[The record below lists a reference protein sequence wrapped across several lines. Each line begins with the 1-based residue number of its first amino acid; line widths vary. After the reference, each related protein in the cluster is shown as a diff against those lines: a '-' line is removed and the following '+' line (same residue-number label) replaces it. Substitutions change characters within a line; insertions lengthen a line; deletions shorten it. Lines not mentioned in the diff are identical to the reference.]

1 MKKEYK
7 YNYEYHQF
15 KNENGGITVVA
26 VSSYAGRRVK
36 GYAKCNPDDE
46 FNFEKGKALA
56 RARCNQKI
64 AKKRR
69 NHAAKK
75 YMEAVEAKYSAL
87 REFERMKQYYI
98 DSVDKL
104 DDADIEVN
112 ALIEKC
118 ND

>member
-15 KNENGGITVVA
+15 KNENGGITIVA

-75 YMEAVEAKYSAL
+75 YMEAVKAKYSAL

-104 DDADIEVN
+104 DVANEEIN
-112 ALIEKC
+112 ALIEDF
-118 ND
+118 N

>member
-1 MKKEYK
+1 MKEYK

-15 KNENGGITVVA
+15 KNENGGITIVA
-26 VSSYAGRRVK
+26 VSSYAGRKVK

-46 FNFEKGKALA
+46 FDLEKGKALA

-64 AKKRR
+64 ANKRR

-75 YMEAVEAKYSAL
+75 YMEAVSAKYKAV

-104 DDADIEVN
+104 DVATDELVKICSE
-112 ALIEKC
+112 C
-118 ND
+118 N